1 VKKFIIALLG
11 LAIVGGAGYFL
22 YEGSV
27 PKSERLQAKYKKF
40 TDSLDQSQYATD
52 QSYRE
57 RINQEL
63 HDRQEALAVVYINE
77 QKPDEAIIF
86 LETLI
91 RSMNGPHYV
100 HGRQAPRNSGQA
112 GLVAKYYTLLS
123 DAYGMKYDEKKRAW
137 ALNMSMHYEA
147 EAEQLRKRE

>member
-11 LAIVGGAGYFL
+11 LSIIGGAGYFL

-27 PKSERLQAKYKKF
+27 PKSERLQTKYKKF

-57 RINQEL
+57 RINHEF
-63 HDRQEALAVVYINE
+63 HDRQEALAFVCINE
-77 QKPDEAIIF
+77 QKPDQAIFF

-91 RSMNGPHYV
+91 GSLNRPQYV
-100 HGRQAPRNSGQA
+100 HGR
-112 GLVAKYYTLLS
+112 
-123 DAYGMKYDEKKRAW
+123 
-137 ALNMSMHYEA
+137 
-147 EAEQLRKRE
+147 